1 MTNVTKTMS
10 YLEKKTGS
18 FFSTVETVTNFLL
31 LPLFFFNNAGSKK
44 KKSLESESQALCH
57 SATSPAIYKL

>member
-44 KKSLESESQALCH
+44 KE
-57 SATSPAIYKL
+57 P